1 MPLKLNIEGDRQSG
15 KTTLAAISLL
25 QNMAI
30 RHQEGN
36 RYYVITNQTGV
47 PAMGYQSWLRMFA
60 FNIPYSA
67 IDTAV
72 LKERVTECLDVIVIP
87 EELQTEATAPQGVN
101 PQELYLMLI
110 DFIDRYQ
117 RGRFIIKAGDSVMI
131 DLGLEPRYNEMLK
144 DKLSLWFNQ
153 QGINC
158 TVVTITE

>member
-72 LKERVTECLDVIVIP
+72 LKERVTENLDVIVIP
-87 EELQTEATAPQGVN
+87 KDLIALGLN
-101 PQELYLMLI
+101 PEKLYSRLV
-110 DFIDRYQ
+110 DYIDRYQ

-131 DLGLEPRYNEMLK
+131 DLGLAPRYNEMLK

-158 TVVTITE
+158 TVVTITD

>member
-1 MPLKLNIEGDRQSG
+1 MAIKLNIEGDRQSG

-36 RYYVITNQTGV
+36 RYYVITNQDGV

-67 IDTAV
+67 IDTVV

-87 EELQTEATAPQGVN
+87 EELKTEGHSEEEVYRAI
-101 PQELYLMLI
+101 I

-144 DKLSLWFNQ
+144 GELSDWFNR

-158 TVVTITE
+158 TVVTITD

>member
-1 MPLKLNIEGDRQSG
+1 MAIKLNIEGDRQSG

-36 RYYVITNQTGV
+36 RYYVITNQEGV

-87 EELQTEATAPQGVN
+87 EELKTEGVD
-101 PQELYLMLI
+101 PQELYLMLV
-110 DFIDRYQ
+110 DYIDRYQ

-144 DKLSLWFNQ
+144 NKLSLWFNQ

>member
-30 RHQEGN
+30 RHKEGN
-36 RYYVITNQTGV
+36 RYYVITNQAGV
-47 PAMGYQSWLRMFA
+47 PPMGYQSWLRMFA

-72 LKERVTECLDVIVIP
+72 LKERVTENLDVIVIP
-87 EELQTEATAPQGVN
+87 EELQKEAVDPE
-101 PQELYLMLI
+101 ELYLMLV
-110 DFIDRYQ
+110 DYIDRYQ

-158 TVVTITE
+158 TVVTITD

>member
-36 RYYVITNQTGV
+36 RYYVITNQDGV

-72 LKERVTECLDVIVIP
+72 LKERVTESLDVIVIP
-87 EELQTEATAPQGVN
+87 EELQSEAVD
-101 PQELYLMLI
+101 PQELYLMLV
-110 DFIDRYQ
+110 DYIDRYQ

-158 TVVTITE
+158 TVVTITD

>member
-30 RHQEGN
+30 RHKEGN
-36 RYYVITNQTGV
+36 RYYVITNQAGV
-47 PAMGYQSWLRMFA
+47 PPMGYQSWLRMFA

-67 IDTAV
+67 IDTV
-72 LKERVTECLDVIVIP
+72 TLKDRVTESLDVIVIP
-87 EELQTEATAPQGVN
+87 KDLIALGLN
-101 PQELYLMLI
+101 PEKLYSRLV
-110 DFIDRYQ
+110 DYIDRYQ
-117 RGRFIIKAGDSVMI
+117 RGRFMIKAGDSVMI

-158 TVVTITE
+158 TVVTITD

>member
-30 RHQEGN
+30 RHKEGN
-36 RYYVITNQTGV
+36 RYYVITNQAGV

-67 IDTAV
+67 IDTV
-72 LKERVTECLDVIVIP
+72 TLKDRVTESLDVIVIP
-87 EELQTEATAPQGVN
+87 KDLIALGLN
-101 PQELYLMLI
+101 PEKLYSRLV
-110 DFIDRYQ
+110 DYIDRYQ

-131 DLGLEPRYNEMLK
+131 DLGLETRYNEMLK

-158 TVVTITE
+158 TVVTITD

>member
-30 RHQEGN
+30 RHKEGN
-36 RYYVITNQTGV
+36 RYYVITNQAGV

-72 LKERVTECLDVIVIP
+72 LKDRVTENLDVIVIP
-87 EELQTEATAPQGVN
+87 EGLISLGLN
-101 PQELYLMLI
+101 PERLYSRLV
-110 DFIDRYQ
+110 DYIDRYQ

-131 DLGLEPRYNEMLK
+131 DLGLDPRYNEMLK

-158 TVVTITE
+158 TVVTISE

>member
-36 RYYVITNQTGV
+36 RYYVITNQDGV

-67 IDTAV
+67 IDTLV
-72 LKERVTECLDVIVIP
+72 LKERVTECLDVILVP
-87 EELQTEATAPQGVN
+87 VDTEGHSEEEVYRAI
-101 PQELYLMLI
+101 I

-131 DLGLEPRYNEMLK
+131 DLGLAPRYNEMLK
-144 DKLSLWFNQ
+144 DKLSLWFNR

>member
-1 MPLKLNIEGDRQSG
+1 MAIKLTIEGDRQSG

-36 RYYVITNQTGV
+36 RYYVITNKDNI
-47 PAMGYQSWLRMFA
+47 PPMGYKSWLRMFA
-60 FNIPYSA
+60 FNIPYSS
-67 IDTAV
+67 IDV
-72 LKERVTECLDVIVIP
+72 VSLKDRVSNNLDVIEVPDEIGK
-87 EELQTEATAPQGVN
+87 EGLA
-101 PQELYLMLI
+101 PQELYLTLI

-144 DKLSLWFNQ
+144 GELIDWFNR

>member
-36 RYYVITNQTGV
+36 RYYVITNQDGV

-72 LKERVTECLDVIVIP
+72 LKERVTECLDVIVVP
-87 EELQTEATAPQGVN
+87 VDTKGHSEEEEVYRAI
-101 PQELYLMLI
+101 I

-131 DLGLEPRYNEMLK
+131 DLGLTPRYNDMLK
-144 DKLSLWFNQ
+144 GELSDWFNR

>member
-36 RYYVITNQTGV
+36 RYYVITNQAGV
-47 PAMGYQSWLRMFA
+47 PPMGYPSWLRMFA

-87 EELQTEATAPQGVN
+87 EELQKEAVD

-110 DFIDRYQ
+110 DYIDRYQ

>member
-36 RYYVITNQTGV
+36 RYYVITNQEGV

-72 LKERVTECLDVIVIP
+72 LKERVTENLDVIVIP
-87 EELQTEATAPQGVN
+87 DEIRREGLNSE
-101 PQELYLMLI
+101 ELYLTLI
-110 DFIDRYQ
+110 DYIDHYQ
-117 RGRFIIKAGDSVMI
+117 RGRFIMKSGDSVMV
-131 DLGLEPRYNEMLK
+131 DLGLHPRYNEMLR

-158 TVVTITE
+158 TVVTQLYSKND

>member
-36 RYYVITNQTGV
+36 RYYVITNQDGV

-87 EELQTEATAPQGVN
+87 EELQKEAVD
-101 PQELYLMLI
+101 PQELYLMLV
-110 DFIDRYQ
+110 DYIDRYQ

-131 DLGLEPRYNEMLK
+131 DLGLEPWYNEMLK

-158 TVVTITE
+158 TVVTITD

>member
-47 PAMGYQSWLRMFA
+47 PAMGYQYWLRMFA

-87 EELQTEATAPQGVN
+87 EELQKEAVD
-101 PQELYLMLI
+101 PQELYLMLV
-110 DFIDRYQ
+110 DYIDRYQ
-117 RGRFIIKAGDSVMI
+117 RGRFMIKAGDSVMI

-158 TVVTITE
+158 TVVTITD

>member
-36 RYYVITNQTGV
+36 RYYVITNQDGV
-47 PAMGYQSWLRMFA
+47 PAMGYQPWLRMFA

-67 IDTAV
+67 IDTV
-72 LKERVTECLDVIVIP
+72 TLKDRVTECLDVIVIP
-87 EELQTEATAPQGVN
+87 EELQKEAVD
-101 PQELYLMLI
+101 PQELYLMLV
-110 DFIDRYQ
+110 DYIDRYQ
-117 RGRFIIKAGDSVMI
+117 RGRFMIKAGDSVMI

-158 TVVTITE
+158 TVVTITD

>member
-1 MPLKLNIEGDRQSG
+1 MAIKLTIEGDRQSG

-30 RHQEGN
+30 RHKEGN
-36 RYYVITNQTGV
+36 RYYVITNQAGV
-47 PAMGYQSWLRMFA
+47 PAMWYQSWLRMFA

-67 IDTAV
+67 IDTV
-72 LKERVTECLDVIVIP
+72 TLKDRVTENLDVIVIP
-87 EELQTEATAPQGVN
+87 EELQQEAVD

-110 DFIDRYQ
+110 DYIDRYQ

-131 DLGLEPRYNEMLK
+131 DLGLDPRYNEMLK

-158 TVVTITE
+158 TVVTITD

>member
-30 RHQEGN
+30 RHKEGN
-36 RYYVITNQTGV
+36 RYYVITNQDGV

-87 EELQTEATAPQGVN
+87 EELQKEAVD

-110 DFIDRYQ
+110 DQIDRYQ
-117 RGRFIIKAGDSVMI
+117 RGRFIIKEGDSVMI
-131 DLGLEPRYNEMLK
+131 DLGLEPRYNDMLK

-158 TVVTITE
+158 TVVTITEQ

>member
-30 RHQEGN
+30 RHKEGN
-36 RYYVITNQTGV
+36 RYYVITNQAGV

-67 IDTAV
+67 IDTV
-72 LKERVTECLDVIVIP
+72 TLKDRVTENLDVIVIP
-87 EELQTEATAPQGVN
+87 EGLIALGLN
-101 PQELYLMLI
+101 PEKLYSRLV
-110 DFIDRYQ
+110 DYIDRYQ
-117 RGRFIIKAGDSVMI
+117 RGRFMIKAGDSVMI

-158 TVVTITE
+158 TVVTITD

>member
-1 MPLKLNIEGDRQSG
+1 MAIKLNIEGDRQSG

-36 RYYVITNQTGV
+36 RYYVITNQDGV

-87 EELQTEATAPQGVN
+87 EELQKEAVD
-101 PQELYLMLI
+101 PQELYLMLV
-110 DFIDRYQ
+110 DYIDRHQ

-158 TVVTITE
+158 TVVTITD

>member
-30 RHQEGN
+30 RHKEGN
-36 RYYVITNQTGV
+36 RYYVITNQDGV
-47 PAMGYQSWLRMFA
+47 PPMGYQSWLRMFA

-87 EELQTEATAPQGVN
+87 EELQKEAVD

-110 DFIDRYQ
+110 DYIDRYQ

-131 DLGLEPRYNEMLK
+131 DLGLDPRYNEMLK

-158 TVVTITE
+158 TVVTITD

>member
-36 RYYVITNQTGV
+36 RYYVITNQDGV

-87 EELQTEATAPQGVN
+87 EELQKEAVD
-101 PQELYLMLI
+101 PQELYLMLV
-110 DFIDRYQ
+110 DYIDRYQ

-131 DLGLEPRYNEMLK
+131 DLGLDPRYNKMLK
-144 DKLSLWFNQ
+144 NKLSLWFNQ

-158 TVVTITE
+158 TVVTISE

>member
-47 PAMGYQSWLRMFA
+47 PPMGYQSWLRMFA

-87 EELQTEATAPQGVN
+87 EELQEEAVD

-110 DFIDRYQ
+110 DYIDRYQ

-131 DLGLEPRYNEMLK
+131 DLGLEPQYNEMLK